1 MTTNDYLINSAA
13 SHKPE
18 IEAAYA
24 RWRES
29 SDVLPP
35 LTAAEWRDRDL
46 PKEDLL
52 VGYWMSTTSRVLFSA
67 DTGLGKTNWGMAV
80 AGHLGAGIDFL
91 HWHIPRAR
99 RALFID
105 GEMSALVFKDR
116 ITDVVRRL
124 GCLPSEA
131 RFLNHEDVKDWQ
143 PLNTEAGQR
152 YIHELV
158 TQTECEAI
166 FFDNVMALIL
176 GDMRDEDAWRDTMPL
191 IMQLTARRVGQ
202 LWFHHTGHDASRS
215 YGTKT
220 REWKMDTVLHGTE
233 VKRPDTDVSFQ
244 LEFRK
249 ARSRRPETRHE
260 FQPVDVALVDDKWIG
275 SHEAKKTKRGP
286 ISPVTEK
293 FFRALENVFAGGQTT
308 AFQTWK
314 AVTVDQWRAELRL
327 QGLLDKEKP
336 AAERALTSRHRT
348 ALIAANYIAC
358 NNELVWVI

>member
-1 MTTNDYLINSAA
+1 MTDDHLIDYATP
-13 SHKPE
+13 HKPE
-18 IEAAYA
+18 
-24 RWRES
+24 
-29 SDVLPP
+29 LPP
-35 LTAAEWRDRDL
+35 LTPAEWRDRDL

-52 VGYWMSTTSRVLFSA
+52 IGYWMSTTSRILLSA
-67 DTGLGKTNWGMAV
+67 DTGLGKTNLGMTL

-91 HWHIPRAR
+91 HWQIPRAR

-105 GEMSALVFKDR
+105 GEMSALVFKER
-116 ITDVVRRL
+116 IADVARRL
-124 GCLPSEA
+124 GNLPPEA
-131 RFLNHEDVKDWQ
+131 RFLSHEDVKDWQ

-152 YIHELV
+152 YIHEIV
-158 TQTECEAI
+158 TQTAAEAV

-220 REWKMDTVLHGTE
+220 REWKMDTVIHGTE

-249 ARSRRPETRHE
+249 ARGRRPETRHE
-260 FQPVDVALVDDKWIG
+260 FQPVDVALVHDKWTG
-275 SHEAKKTKRGP
+275 SLDEAKKTRRGP
-286 ISPVTEK
+286 IPPVTEK

-308 AFQTWK
+308 EFQTWR
-314 AVTVDQWRAELRL
+314 TITMDQWRDELRL

-336 AAERALTSRHRT
+336 PAERSLMSRHRT

-358 NNELVWVI
+358 NNELVWIV